1 MYVWLG
7 LLIGMLILSEFI
19 ECHFIRYFKMFY
31 VFIMYVAS
39 NGIIV
44 EYESRESREFFPDMH
59 YNS

>member
-1 MYVWLG
+1 MSATSLG
-7 LLIGMLILSEFI
+7 IL
-19 ECHFIRYFKMFY
+19 KMFY

-44 EYESRESREFFPDMH
+44 EYETRESREFFPDMH

>member
-1 MYVWLG
+1 
-7 LLIGMLILSEFI
+7 MLILSEFI

-44 EYESRESREFFPDMH
+44 EYETRESREFSPDMH